1 MDTCKLYHVHCVL
14 NNYLV
19 WSHIQSLFISF
30 NEECFNIA
38 LCMLRLQ
45 IFVVERCI
53 VQYSTTRLYQH
64 TDCSEVMS
72 MLSEHPYEA
81 ILLVGI

>member
-1 MDTCKLYHVHCVL
+1 
-14 NNYLV
+14 
-19 WSHIQSLFISF
+19 
-30 NEECFNIA
+30 
-38 LCMLRLQ
+38 MLRLQ

-81 ILLVGI
+81 ILLVGIWATLPFDSSASSNKYTKY